1 MTPGT
6 VVLGISDDRKIYIHS
21 IDFSTKEEEV
31 EGIKSSLER
40 VVRDG
45 RRLMLKIIMIIA
57 LIVVAISMLAMFVR
71 IIKGPTLA
79 DRILALD
86 AIGLQLM
93 ACIALYSIFIG
104 SEYLLV
110 AILLIGILAFLGTAV
125 FSKYMDKGKVI
136 ERDNEHHH

>member
-1 MTPGT
+1 
-6 VVLGISDDRKIYIHS
+6 
-21 IDFSTKEEEV
+21 
-31 EGIKSSLER
+31 
-40 VVRDG
+40 
-45 RRLMLKIIMIIA
+45 
-57 LIVVAISMLAMFVR
+57 MFVSS
-71 IIKGPTLA
+71 KGPTLA

-110 AILLIGILAFLGTAV
+110 AILLIGILAFLLV

>member
-1 MTPGT
+1 
-6 VVLGISDDRKIYIHS
+6 
-21 IDFSTKEEEV
+21 
-31 EGIKSSLER
+31 
-40 VVRDG
+40 
-45 RRLMLKIIMIIA
+45 MLKIIMIIA

-136 ERDNEHHH
+136 EHDNNDHH

>member
-1 MTPGT
+1 M
-6 VVLGISDDRKIYIHS
+6 V
-21 IDFSTKEEEV
+21 
-31 EGIKSSLER
+31 
-40 VVRDG
+40 
-45 RRLMLKIIMIIA
+45 KIIMIIA
-57 LIVVAISMLAMFVR
+57 LIVVAISMLAMFVC

>member
-1 MTPGT
+1 
-6 VVLGISDDRKIYIHS
+6 
-21 IDFSTKEEEV
+21 
-31 EGIKSSLER
+31 
-40 VVRDG
+40 
-45 RRLMLKIIMIIA
+45 MLKIIMIIA

-86 AIGLQLM
+86 AIGLQLI
-93 ACIALYSIFIG
+93 AGIALYGIFIG

-110 AILLIGILAFLGTAV
+110 AILLIGILSFLGTAV

>member
-1 MTPGT
+1 
-6 VVLGISDDRKIYIHS
+6 
-21 IDFSTKEEEV
+21 
-31 EGIKSSLER
+31 
-40 VVRDG
+40 
-45 RRLMLKIIMIIA
+45 MLKIIMIIA

-110 AILLIGILAFLGTAV
+110 AILLIGILAFLGTTV

>member
-1 MTPGT
+1 
-6 VVLGISDDRKIYIHS
+6 
-21 IDFSTKEEEV
+21 
-31 EGIKSSLER
+31 
-40 VVRDG
+40 
-45 RRLMLKIIMIIA
+45 MLKIIMIIA

-136 ERDNEHHH
+136 EHDQDDTH